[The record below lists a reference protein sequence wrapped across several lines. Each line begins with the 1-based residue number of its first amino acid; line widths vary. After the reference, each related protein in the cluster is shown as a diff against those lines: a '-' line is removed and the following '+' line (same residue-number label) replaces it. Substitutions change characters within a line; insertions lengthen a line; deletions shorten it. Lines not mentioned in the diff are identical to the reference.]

1 MKRTTLKKAFTVM
14 MVAALLA
21 GCSGKAAQEQTTQAA
36 QAGQTT
42 SAEKAAE
49 STAEAEK
56 PASDDK
62 YPEKAIRF
70 VLPNGAGGSMEN
82 SARKWQPYFEKA
94 IGVPLQFDFV
104 EGSGTLIG
112 TNVVAEAEPDGYT
125 LLMLSGFDFCN
136 TIATLDAPYSLDS
149 FDVLGI
155 NMQDATAVMV
165 RKDAPWNSL
174 RELLDYMKTQPEE
187 TVSMALTNLACSD
200 TLGVKD
206 IEEAEGV
213 KFNSVAFNSG
223 SKARTA
229 LIGGQADVGHFSLF
243 GSQAILNDVKI
254 LAIHGD
260 NPFEKYKDIPTVSEV
275 LGKEVTSITSD
286 YGVLAPKGFMEQYP
300 ERAEKLIAAFQAAWS
315 DPEFVK
321 ALQETEEDKIYN
333 VLSSEDATKYMENL
347 LAFVMEKKDILAG
360 E

>member
-1 MKRTTLKKAFTVM
+1 MKMASLKQAAAVM
-14 MVAALLA
+14 TAAVMLV
-21 GCSGKAAQEQTTQAA
+21 GCAKAAPEASSASSAA
-36 QAGQTT
+36 ADT
-42 SAEKAAE
+42 SKEVTKTAAKE
-49 STAEAEK
+49 
-56 PASDDK
+56 DD
-62 YPEKAIRF
+62 YPNQPIRF
-70 VLPNGAGGSMEN
+70 VLPNGAGGSMEK
-82 SARKWQPYFEKA
+82 SARKWQKYFEEA
-94 IGVPLQFDFV
+94 IGVPLQFEFV

-136 TIATLDAPYSLDS
+136 TIATLDAPYNLDS

-165 RKDAPWNSL
+165 RKDAPWDTF
-174 RELLDYMKTQPEE
+174 RELLDYMKTQPPE

-206 IEEAEGV
+206 IEAAEGV

-243 GSQAILNDVKI
+243 GSEAILNDVKI
-254 LAIHGD
+254 LAIHTAE
-260 NPFEKYKDIPTVSEV
+260 NPFEKYKDIPTVNEV
-275 LGKEVTSITSD
+275 LGKEVSDITSD
-286 YGVLAPKGFMEQYP
+286 YGVLAPAGFMEQYP
-300 ERAEKLIAAFQAAWS
+300 ERAEKLIAAFQAAWTN
-315 DPEFVK
+315 PEFV
-321 ALQETEEDKIYN
+321 AMLEETEENKIYN
-333 VLSSEDATKYMENL
+333 VLSPEEATAHMEGL
-347 LAFVMEKKDILAG
+347 LAFVEENKEVLAG